1 MISSS
6 VGWNLKPGGKSKASS
21 PLLTTTASSIIKS
34 KALTSNNNNNN
45 NKNKKLYLTCSA
57 RTVYTVVDE
66 LSYVCVSI
74 LYVMLD
80 EKERKMKGEKVE
92 RKRKKEREIGIG
104 R

>member
-1 MISSS
+1 
-6 VGWNLKPGGKSKASS
+6 
-21 PLLTTTASSIIKS
+21 
-34 KALTSNNNNNN
+34 
-45 NKNKKLYLTCSA
+45 
-57 RTVYTVVDE
+57 VYTVVDE